1 MIFLVY
7 PECTLSILQYTED
20 YMKLRS
26 ARGNSTQKA
35 GDEPITSS
43 MVNPVLVTLL
53 QKSGMDLTEIC
64 DAVGLQNFSTKDP
77 DMRIT
82 LRQCLDLWQLA
93 VDRTNNPSLGLDLF
107 SHYADS
113 QMHFVTH
120 IVMLCSN
127 LRAALRHW
135 ARFARLVCETDRF
148 EFREGKKSGG
158 IHYINTSVAHQ
169 NRWMS
174 EHYTVQCYHYIKKFT
189 GKRIKLQEVRYAH
202 ADPGYKKKYED
213 IFQAEVKF
221 KQPDTGLVMDRQYLE
236 CELHTANS
244 YIQKYI
250 QERAEQLLE
259 QLEVRSG
266 TAHQVQELLLRLLPE
281 GKTGI
286 DDVADQLFLDRRALQ
301 RKLKAE
307 DTSFRD
313 ILEETRKTLA
323 LHYIKEETRMVEI
336 AHLLGFADASSFQH
350 AFQGWFGSSPGSYRS
365 KIPQ

>member
-1 MIFLVY
+1 V
-7 PECTLSILQYTED
+7 
-20 YMKLRS
+20 
-26 ARGNSTQKA
+26 
-35 GDEPITSS
+35 EPITSS
-43 MVNPVLVTLL
+43 MVNPVLISLL
-53 QKSGMDLTEIC
+53 QKKGMELDEIC
-64 DAVGLQNFSTKDP
+64 QSIGLQNFNLQDP

-82 LRQCLDLWQLA
+82 LRQCLMLWQLA
-93 VDRTNNPSLGLDLF
+93 VDRTENPSLGLDLF
-107 SHYADS
+107 SHYGDS

-120 IVMLCSN
+120 IVMLCNN

-148 EFREGKKSGG
+148 EFREGKDYGG

-202 ADPGYKKKYED
+202 ADPGYRKKYEE

-221 KQPDTGLVMDRQYLE
+221 KQPDTGLVMDRKYLE
-236 CELHTANS
+236 SELHTANS

-281 GKTGI
+281 GRTGI

-323 LHYIKEETRMVEI
+323 VHYIKEETRMVEI
-336 AHLLGFADASSFQH
+336 AHLLGFSDASGFQH
-350 AFQGWFGSSPGSYRS
+350 AFQGWYGCSPGAYRQ
-365 KIPQ
+365 KIHETRVD